1 MDNPVETLRMI
12 QEKLGIVPIDPDL
25 MRAYERYE
33 KAASDWTS
41 GINGA
46 RREGE
51 KAGMIKG
58 EQIGMVKGEKAKAM
72 EVGRKLKSRGD
83 SLDEIADVTGLDTKT
98 IEGL

>member
-25 MRAYERYE
+25 KRAYERYE

-51 KAGMIKG
+51 KAGMAKG
-58 EQIGMVKGEKAKAM
+58 EQTKAM
-72 EVGRKLKSRGD
+72 EVGRKLKSRSD
-83 SLDEIADVTGLDTKT
+83 SLNEIANITGLDIKT
-98 IEGL
+98 IESL